1 MASGHCYLER
11 HPPLLTR
18 GRVRIRTGRL
28 NASAGWE
35 TAFGA
40 LMAAGK
46 TGFFERRD
54 ESPVRMYHVSK
65 SYIPGQRA
73 IEDVSLELSKGEF
86 VFLTGQSGAGK
97 TTLLE
102 LLFAAERPDDGQ
114 ILVLGRNIARLRG
127 TGVPSL
133 RRRVGVVFQDFKLL
147 PRRSVE
153 DNVRIALDVVGTPR
167 REARSRVFNV
177 LRQVGLQHRR
187 QHEPVALSGGEQQ
200 RVAIARALVTEP
212 EILLADEPT
221 GNLDPDLSLE
231 IMELMLSAATRGTTV
246 LVATHDISLVE
257 RYRRRTIRLDGGRLV
272 EDVPAAGGIG

>member
-1 MASGHCYLER
+1 
-11 HPPLLTR
+11 
-18 GRVRIRTGRL
+18 
-28 NASAGWE
+28 
-35 TAFGA
+35 
-40 LMAAGK
+40 MAAGK
-46 TGFFERRD
+46 TSLLERRD

-65 SYIPGQRA
+65 SYVAAERA
-73 IEDVSLELSKGEF
+73 IDDVSLELSKGEF

-102 LLFAAERPDDGQ
+102 LLFADERPDDGQ

-127 TGVPSL
+127 PGIPSL

-153 DNVRIALDVVGTPR
+153 ENVRIALDVVGTPR

-187 QHEPVALSGGEQQ
+187 QHEPMALSGGEQQ

-212 EILLADEPT
+212 DILLADEPT

-257 RYRRRTIRLDGGRLV
+257 RYRRRVLRLENGRLA
-272 EDVPAAGGIG
+272 EEVPAAGEVK